1 MHNVRSPNQWWSSIA
16 LLHRSRNRGTNGTY
30 LLHSRVHNSI
40 LGQKFYC
47 AVLFPS
53 QLLTRPK
60 KSIFVL
66 EFPLNW
72 RFYVWLKKAW
82 KISTSIGHFHTL
94 KLVHN
99 FTKQFS
105 PSDLSVL
112 FKAWLAMCDSKLRVA
127 MCGSKLRCAGAN
139 LFCWNLRCACMRCI
153 FRLAM
158 CDCNFA
164 SFSAIM

>member
-40 LGQKFYC
+40 LGQKFHC
-47 AVLFPS
+47 AMVFPS
-53 QLLTRPK
+53 QMLTRPK
-60 KSIFVL
+60 KIYLRRESHWNFLSIKDFMSD
-66 EFPLNW
+66 W
-72 RFYVWLKKAW
+72 RRHEKFQ
-82 KISTSIGHFHTL
+82 SSIGHFHTL

-112 FKAWLAMCDSKLRVA
+112 FMVTVVRNVYRSNLHQYFLRLQ
-127 MCGSKLRCAGAN
+127 K
-139 LFCWNLRCACMRCI
+139 
-153 FRLAM
+153 
-158 CDCNFA
+158 
-164 SFSAIM
+164 FSQQRKYG

>member
-47 AVLFPS
+47 AMVFPS
-53 QLLTRPK
+53 QMLTRPK
-60 KSIFVL
+60 KSIFYWNFL
-66 EFPLNW
+66 SIEDFMFDW
-72 RFYVWLKKAW
+72 RRHEKFQ
-82 KISTSIGHFHTL
+82 SSIGHFHTL

-105 PSDLSVL
+105 PSDLLVL
-112 FKAWLAMCDSKLRVA
+112 FKAWLAMCNSKLRIA

-139 LFCWNLRCACMRCI
+139 PFCWNLRCACVRCI
-153 FRLAM
+153 FRLSM
-158 CDCNFA
+158 CDHNFA
-164 SFSAIM
+164 HFSAIM